1 MSINRKAAR
10 RDKNE
15 PDIIAAL
22 LAAGASVSQ
31 LSGKGLPDL
40 LVGYQGINYLLEVKN
55 PDGGKLQPDQ
65 VAFIEGWQGRPVV
78 VVWSVADALR
88 AIGAAKAED

>member
-1 MSINRKAAR
+1 MSINRKAAK

-40 LVGYQGINYLLEVKN
+40 LVGYGDNYLLEVKN

-65 VAFIEGWQGRPVV
+65 VLFVKGWKGRPVA
-78 VVWSVADALR
+78 VVWSVDDALK
-88 AIGAAKAED
+88 AIGAIE